1 MTDQP
6 WQGRLELGD
15 RWAVW
20 RGSIGHSVPHRHLA
34 AQLVLAD
41 APVSVHDGLGRLSVA
56 RAVLIDPLVQHR
68 LEPHDQA
75 QQVFVEAVAPSA
87 EAVAMLAA
95 LRPLPQPAILSS
107 PNPRLQAWRRALTD
121 PDAPPPAPLP
131 EALQRSLAV
140 VDARLADG
148 LVPLATAARA
158 ADLSPERYRHVFVE
172 SMGLPFRRYLL
183 WRRVQRAFDALTR
196 GGDVTTA
203 AHAAGFADAAHFA
216 RTLKAMFGVTATQIV
231 RPGRP

>member
-1 MTDQP
+1 LTDPP

-41 APVSVHDGLGRLSVA
+41 TPVSVHDGLGRTHTA
-56 RAVLIDPLVQHR
+56 RAVLIDPLVLHR

-75 QQVFVEAVAPSA
+75 RQVYIEAVAPSA
-87 EAVAMLAA
+87 EAVALLAD
-95 LRPLPQPAILSS
+95 LRPLSGTVILSS

-121 PDAPPPAPLP
+121 PDAPWPAPLP
-131 EALQRSLAV
+131 EAVERSLAV
-140 VDARLADG
+140 IDSRLAEG
-148 LVPLATAARA
+148 PVPLALAARTA
-158 ADLSPERYRHVFVE
+158 GLSPERYRHLFVE
-172 SMGLPFRRYLL
+172 TLGLPYRRFLL
-183 WRRVQRAFDALTR
+183 WRRVRRAVAALTR
-196 GGDVTTA
+196 GDDVTTA

-216 RTLKAMFGVTATQIV
+216 RTLKAMFGVTATQI
-231 RPGRP
+231 PL